1 MSDIILVYPP
11 VTLSGRYNEVATGH
25 EVPPQPLIYL
35 GAVLREK
42 GYSVEIID
50 ANAIG
55 WSSKQVVDYV
65 LDKCPICVGVTSPTM
80 LISTAELIFKNIKE
94 RNANIT
100 TVVGGPHVSAIPLE
114 TMQRYADI
122 DIGVAGEG
130 EITIIELMRY
140 LKESKGDLS
149 SIKGIIFR
157 ENGQLNITEKRP
169 FIENLDSLPFPAWD
183 LLPDVL
189 KYYQQSVT
197 RLDKLPAV
205 SLTTSRG
212 CPYQCTFCARN
223 VFGNKTRTHSA
234 EYIMKVIRYLI
245 KKYRVKSL
253 CIEDENFVIF
263 RKRLIQLCNKMIE
276 GKLNITWSCASTINE
291 INPEILRLMKRAGC
305 WQISFGI
312 ESGCQHILDFIKKGT
327 RIPTI
332 KNALKMTRD
341 AGIMPKGYFMIGHL
355 IETEDTI
362 RKTIDFAK
370 EVALDDFQMSFLVP
384 FPGTEIYKVAH
395 KYGSFDNDWSKMNI
409 WTPIFI
415 PHGLTR
421 QDLETWSKRAF
432 REFYFRPRQIS
443 NFVRRAFRPAYFR
456 KYFKDGLTAFKFL
469 LKNR

>member
-1 MSDIILVYPP
+1 
-11 VTLSGRYNEVATGH
+11 
-25 EVPPQPLIYL
+25 
-35 GAVLREK
+35 
-42 GYSVEIID
+42 
-50 ANAIG
+50 
-55 WSSKQVVDYV
+55 
-65 LDKCPICVGVTSPTM
+65 
-80 LISTAELIFKNIKE
+80 
-94 RNANIT
+94 
-100 TVVGGPHVSAIPLE
+100 
-114 TMQRYADI
+114 
-122 DIGVAGEG
+122 
-130 EITIIELMRY
+130 
-140 LKESKGDLS
+140 
-149 SIKGIIFR
+149 
-157 ENGQLNITEKRP
+157 
-169 FIENLDSLPFPAWD
+169 
-183 LLPDVL
+183 
-189 KYYQQSVT
+189 
-197 RLDKLPAV
+197 
-205 SLTTSRG
+205 
-212 CPYQCTFCARN
+212 
-223 VFGNKTRTHSA
+223 
-234 EYIMKVIRYLI
+234 
-245 KKYRVKSL
+245 
-253 CIEDENFVIF
+253 
-263 RKRLIQLCNKMIE
+263 
-276 GKLNITWSCASTINE
+276 
-291 INPEILRLMKRAGC
+291 MKRAGC

>member
-263 RKRLIQLCNKMIE
+263 RKRLIQLCNKM
-276 GKLNITWSCASTINE
+276 
-291 INPEILRLMKRAGC
+291 MK
-305 WQISFGI
+305 
-312 ESGCQHILDFIKKGT
+312 E
-327 RIPTI
+327 
-332 KNALKMTRD
+332 N
-341 AGIMPKGYFMIGHL
+341 
-355 IETEDTI
+355 
-362 RKTIDFAK
+362 
-370 EVALDDFQMSFLVP
+370 
-384 FPGTEIYKVAH
+384 
-395 KYGSFDNDWSKMNI
+395 
-409 WTPIFI
+409 
-415 PHGLTR
+415 
-421 QDLETWSKRAF
+421 
-432 REFYFRPRQIS
+432 
-443 NFVRRAFRPAYFR
+443 
-456 KYFKDGLTAFKFL
+456 
-469 LKNR
+469 